1 MTTTRENPSSSFLL
15 GGDLPVARMGF
26 GAMRLPARELG
37 GPANDPE
44 TSAAVLRRA
53 VELGAN
59 HLDTAWFYF
68 HGGLSANGLIRRTLH
83 PYPEDLVLAAKVG
96 PVRNPDGGW
105 GAPAGPR
112 GLVDG
117 VHRTLRELGR
127 DHLDLVY
134 LRLHEDEDGAL
145 AERFGALAALRE
157 EGLIRHLGL
166 SNTTTRQ
173 LAGAQRIAP
182 VTAVQNLYGLFH
194 RPDPAV
200 LDACTRQ
207 GIAFVPFFSLE
218 TLGRPEP
225 ADPLARIAARHGASP
240 AQVKLAWTMARSP
253 VVLPIPGT
261 SSVAHVEENI
271 AAAGLRLDKDDLA
284 ELDALPH
291 RARGGA
297 HGVRPVRGTRGDQSA
312 TEGRRA
318 GHMAVPVTGSGSS
331 AS

>member
-1 MTTTRENPSSSFLL
+1 MTTTRATPYPPFLL

-26 GAMRLPARELG
+26 GAMRLPARDIA

-53 VELGAN
+53 VELGVN
-59 HLDTAWFYF
+59 HIDTAWFYF
-68 HGGLSANGLIRRTLH
+68 HGRISANGLIRRALH
-83 PYPEDLVLAAKVG
+83 PYPDDLVLAAKVG
-96 PVRNPDGGW
+96 PVRHADGSW

-112 GLVDG
+112 ELAAG

-127 DHLDLVY
+127 DRLDLVY
-134 LRLHEDEDGAL
+134 LRLQPEEEAEHGGDGTL

-166 SNTTTRQ
+166 SNTTTEQ
-173 LAGAQRIAP
+173 LTRAQRIAP

-194 RPDPAV
+194 RQDPDV

-218 TLGRPEP
+218 SLGRPEP
-225 ADPLARIAARHGASP
+225 AEPLARIAARHGASP
-240 AQVKLAWTMARSP
+240 EQIKLAWTMARSP

-261 SSVAHVEENI
+261 SSVAHVEDNI
-271 AAAGLRLDKDDLA
+271 AAVGVRLDTEDRAD
-284 ELDALPH
+284 LDAP
-291 RARGGA
+291 AA
-297 HGVRPVRGTRGDQSA
+297 PRP
-312 TEGRRA
+312 
-318 GHMAVPVTGSGSS
+318 
-331 AS
+331 